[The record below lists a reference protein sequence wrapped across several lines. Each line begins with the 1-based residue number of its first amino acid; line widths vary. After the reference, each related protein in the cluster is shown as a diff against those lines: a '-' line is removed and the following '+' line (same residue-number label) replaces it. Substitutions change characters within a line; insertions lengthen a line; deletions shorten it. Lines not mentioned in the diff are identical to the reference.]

1 MTTTDLETGR
11 YLAYLRDKAR
21 LRQNELAQKVGWS
34 PAVLSRVESGERSV
48 STDELNHILE
58 KIGSEEAMNFK
69 DTYGR
74 IWKYVERPQL
84 GHPDESILWEAEIAL
99 RKLNELLED
108 PDIKNIFVKRLE
120 AFREELYEAAW
131 RVYRT
136 EHVIAFVGDIGVG
149 KSTAICRVAD
159 IEVQDEKTG
168 VLSPVLEAGG
178 GGVTICEVH
187 LVQGPQYGLIVEPRS
202 EYEIHR
208 EVREFATLLKS
219 APKSREDS
227 EETGD
232 PDSFG
237 TSKEIE
243 RAIRNMSRL
252 TTIREQQ
259 KDDDGNII
267 RRPDGRPQYVRRDL
281 ARELSGKS
289 ADADAL
295 ALEIISRMNL
305 AGRTRHELWYPEIS
319 GQKPLVWLK
328 ESFERVN
335 NGRHTEFSIP
345 QLIQVM
351 VPRHILGEESL
362 SIRLVD
368 TKGIDR
374 TAEREDIEHHFDEP
388 NTLLVLCSAFNS
400 TPSPSMQQLLEREK
414 EGQLPNLEIKAAI
427 LALPHPGEALAVKDD
442 QGYSAETVEDGYDL
456 KVEQAEMTLN
466 GIGIPQMRVGCF
478 NSLEDNPELLNS
490 FLMDLVQNLREM
502 HSQRLVEV
510 VKGANDLLENSEE
523 EQTREILRQAAGHL
537 NTWMQNNKQL
547 APAILHLEDGLL
559 QAMKYTEASSVAASV
574 RRQGD
579 WPNFEYSPRL
589 SSGARRIAINTVG
602 AKQNKFNA
610 IVEVIQQNPDYSD
623 AISFVQQAHRI
634 FDTGIEN
641 LFQKCQLLG
650 RSVHSDDMKPDT
662 DLWSSSESEWGGG
675 AGYRERVAG
684 HHVVWF
690 EKHGN
695 NQERLQA
702 LIESEWQQILQRISE
717 ILDEILDMDS
727 EE

>member
-11 YLAYLRDKAR
+11 YIEYLRDKAD
-21 LRQNELAQKVGWS
+21 LKQNELAQKIGWS
-34 PAVLSRVESGERSV
+34 PAVLSRVESGKRSV
-48 STDELNHILE
+48 STDELNLILE
-58 KIGSEEAMNFK
+58 EIGSEEAMNFK
-69 DTYGR
+69 DTSGR
-74 IWKYVERPQL
+74 VWRYVERPQL

-99 RKLNELLED
+99 GKLNELLED
-108 PDIKNIFVKRLE
+108 PNIKNIFVRRLE
-120 AFREELYEAAW
+120 AFREELDDAAQ
-131 RVYRT
+131 RVHRT
-136 EHVIAFVGDIGVG
+136 EHAIAFVGDIGVG

-168 VLSPVLEAGG
+168 AFSPVLEAGG

-227 EETGD
+227 EETQD

-243 RAIRNMSRL
+243 RAIRNMSGL

-281 ARELSGKS
+281 ARDLAEKS

-335 NGRHTEFSIP
+335 NGRHSEFSIP
-345 QLIQVM
+345 KLIQVM
-351 VPRHILGEESL
+351 VRRHILGEESL

-374 TAEREDIEHHFDEP
+374 TAEREDIERHFNEP
-388 NTLLVLCSAFNS
+388 NTLLVLCSTFNS

-414 EGQLPNLEIKAAI
+414 EGQLPNLEIKATI

-466 GIGIPQMRVGCF
+466 GIGIPQMRIGCF
-478 NSLEDNPELLNS
+478 NAYEDAPESLNAL
-490 FLMDLVQNLREM
+490 LMDLVQNLRKV
-502 HSQRLVEV
+502 HSEHLGEV
-510 VKGANDLLENSEE
+510 IKGVNDLLENSEK
-523 EQTREILRQAAGHL
+523 EQTREILRQAAGFL
-537 NTWMQNNKQL
+537 NAWKEDNEQL
-547 APAILHLEDGLL
+547 TSTLSPLRGSLL
-559 QAMKYTEASSVAASV
+559 QAMRYTDASSLAASV
-574 RRQGD
+574 RRHGEWD
-579 WPNFEYSPRL
+579 NFEYPTLL
-589 SSGARRIAINTVG
+589 SSGARRMALSAVGPKRDRFNGIAE
-602 AKQNKFNA
+602 A
-610 IVEVIQQNPDYSD
+610 IQKNPDYKD
-623 AISFVQQAHRI
+623 AVSFVQQADRI
-634 FDTGIEN
+634 LNAEVEN
-641 LFQKCQLLG
+641 LLQKCQLRG
-650 RSVHSDDMKPDT
+650 KSVHTEVMKPDT
-662 DLWSSSESEWGGG
+662 NLWTVCDDEWGRGG
-675 AGYRERVAG
+675 GYRARVTDHHVDWFDKHRNSQERV
-684 HHVVWF
+684 
-690 EKHGN
+690 
-695 NQERLQA
+695 QA
-702 LIESEWQQILQRISE
+702 LIESEWQQILQRLSE

-727 EE
+727 EQ